1 MRKQIL
7 QFSIH
12 NPYNWYQEMEL
23 DLYVALH
30 YSTVKFYNAL
40 EIMSTFATALYAVS
54 APVLDIP
61 FITVVQV
68 LLALVAIGAFAL
80 VFKPLL
86 VGIARALV
94 LVVRPK
100 LSREQRLARE
110 LATRA

>member
-1 MRKQIL
+1 
-7 QFSIH
+7 
-12 NPYNWYQEMEL
+12 MEL

-30 YSTVKFYNAL
+30 YSTAKFYNAL

-68 LLALVAIGAFAL
+68 LLALVAAGAF
-80 VFKPLL
+80 VMIFRPLL
-86 VGIARALV
+86 VGIARAMV

-100 LSREQRLARE
+100 LRRYQRLALE

>member
-1 MRKQIL
+1 
-7 QFSIH
+7 
-12 NPYNWYQEMEL
+12 MEL

-30 YSTVKFYNAL
+30 YSTAKFYNAL

-61 FITVVQV
+61 FSTILQV
-68 LLALVAIGAFAL
+68 ALALLAIGVFSL

-86 VGIARALV
+86 VGIARALI

-100 LSREQRLARE
+100 LSREQRLARA

>member
-1 MRKQIL
+1 
-7 QFSIH
+7 
-12 NPYNWYQEMEL
+12 MEL

-30 YSTVKFYNAL
+30 YSTAKFYNAL

-61 FITVVQV
+61 FSTILQV
-68 LLALVAIGAFAL
+68 ALALLAIGAFAL

-100 LSREQRLARE
+100 LSREQRLARA

>member
-30 YSTVKFYNAL
+30 YSTGKFYNAL

>member
-68 LLALVAIGAFAL
+68 LLALIALGAFAL

>member
-1 MRKQIL
+1 
-7 QFSIH
+7 
-12 NPYNWYQEMEL
+12 MEL
-23 DLYVALH
+23 DLYVAPH
-30 YSTVKFYNAL
+30 YSTAKFYNAL
-40 EIMSTFATALYAVS
+40 EIMSTFATALYAMP
-54 APVLDIP
+54 AAVLDIP
-61 FITVVQV
+61 LIAVLQV
-68 LLALVAIGAFAL
+68 ALALVAIAAFAL

>member
-1 MRKQIL
+1 
-7 QFSIH
+7 
-12 NPYNWYQEMEL
+12 MEL

-30 YSTVKFYNAL
+30 YSTGKFYNAL

-68 LLALVAIGAFAL
+68 LLALIALGAFAL

>member
-1 MRKQIL
+1 
-7 QFSIH
+7 
-12 NPYNWYQEMEL
+12 MEL

-30 YSTVKFYNAL
+30 YSTAKFYNAL

-54 APVLDIP
+54 APVQELP
-61 FITVVQV
+61 LHAVLQV
-68 LLALVAIGAFAL
+68 LLALLALGVFVL

-86 VGIARALV
+86 VGIGRALV

-110 LATRA
+110 LATRT